1 MDAGGNRIDGIGVSV
16 GLLACAVGSATL
28 GIRPAFGK
36 SFTMKKY
43 FAALGLLA
51 AITLSSAGGDDL
63 GGTLVKVGDTAP
75 SFTATTTGN
84 EQISPESQKGK
95 VIFIN
100 FFATWCGPCM
110 SEMPA
115 LEASVWQKFK
125 DRGLVFVAI
134 GREHSAAEMV
144 KFKEDKHLTM
154 PIAPDPKREIYSKFA
169 TQYIPRSILIGRDG
183 KILFATVGFAQAE
196 FDQMVA
202 LIDTELGKGK

>member
-1 MDAGGNRIDGIGVSV
+1 
-16 GLLACAVGSATL
+16 
-28 GIRPAFGK
+28 
-36 SFTMKKY
+36 MKKY
-43 FAALGLLA
+43 FAALGLFTVIILA
-51 AITLSSAGGDDL
+51 SGRAGDSE
-63 GGTLVKVGDTAP
+63 GTLVKVGEMAP
-75 SFTATTTGN
+75 SFSVTTTGN

-110 SEMPA
+110 SEMPI

-134 GREHSAAEMV
+134 GREHSTAEMV

-202 LIDTELGKGK
+202 MIDRELGQGSSRASGLSKSP